1 MGKMKKEKLDALRR
15 EDVKENNWEIED
27 SGARGQDSGVRGQDS
42 GASNEEERGTRSEER
57 EVGGQVLSE
66 VTADDKKDYQAPEEL
81 KEIFD
86 GIPADLAGR
95 GELKK
100 RLHEDWLKVDPAIRV
115 GNPVWKYSIK
125 DDKMMCCTVF
135 LFRSGQKVRIFTPVE
150 VVNS

>member
-1 MGKMKKEKLDALRR
+1 MAKMKKETLEALRR
-15 EDVKENNWEIED
+15 DDVKENNWEIED
-27 SGARGQDSGVRGQDS
+27 SGVRDQDSGV
-42 GASNEEERGTRSEER
+42 SNEEEQGTRSEER

-66 VTADDKKDYQAPEEL
+66 GAANDKKDYQAPEEL

-86 GIPADLAGR
+86 GIPADLTGR

-100 RLHEDWLKVDPAIRV
+100 RLHEDWLKVEDSVRV

-125 DDKMMCCTVF
+125 DDNMMRCTVF

-150 VVNS
+150 VVNP

>member
-27 SGARGQDSGVRGQDS
+27 SGARGQDSGV
-42 GASNEEERGTRSEER
+42 SNEEEQGTRSEER

-66 VTADDKKDYQAPEEL
+66 GTADDKKDYQAPEEL

-100 RLHEDWLKVDPAIRV
+100 RLHEDWLKVDPVVRD
-115 GNPVWKYSIK
+115 GNPVWKYSVK
-125 DDKMMCCTVF
+125 DDNMMRCTVF

-150 VVNS
+150 VVNP